1 MCSRM
6 FRLPMDSVLVWGTSR
21 DNHRMTFD
29 DERRAEAVRVVGQLG
44 YGAVRAALIC
54 YCGNSVAQKSQR

>member
-1 MCSRM
+1 
-6 FRLPMDSVLVWGTSR
+6 MDSVLVWGTSR

-44 YGAVRAALIC
+44 NGAVRAALIR